1 MERSDISHKAE
12 FIPSEARDLEM
23 REDMHKEETKISCL
37 AFQRQEAI
45 IRDLTD
51 KINAVKVVQ
60 EKARFAEEIQ
70 KEVDVLLSCQDY
82 KDTGLD
88 CKNCRFIA
96 NLRKKT
102 ADLIIKVKK
111 LA

>member
-1 MERSDISHKAE
+1 
-12 FIPSEARDLEM
+12 M
-23 REDMHKEETKISCL
+23 REDMPKEETKISCL

-51 KINAVKVVQ
+51 KINTVKVVQ

-70 KEVDVLLSCQDY
+70 KEVNVLLSCAGY
-82 KDTGLD
+82 KKESLD
-88 CKNCRFIA
+88 CKNCHFIA

>member
-70 KEVDVLLSCQDY
+70 KEVDVLLSCAGY
-82 KDTGLD
+82 KKESLD
-88 CKNCRFIA
+88 CKNCHFIA

-111 LA
+111 LG